1 MICFDFDPDRDSMT
15 LLFPRITSFLTS
27 ISKKMRYSGNS
38 RKTSMGPVERMHG
51 GLPQTRL
58 SGMAQMAHL
67 FALFHDVRGDCLPG
81 RRRIVHA
88 MALVLRWLSAR
99 NPAAEVERDGGW
111 LRDGVRHQQHQRA
124 FCEPIQLAI
133 DPITTSAAPTQ
144 KTGPGV
150 AVRMIVVAMVDRTG
164 VAYDEM
170 DSTRISPRTIAWP
183 HSA

>member
-1 MICFDFDPDRDSMT
+1 
-15 LLFPRITSFLTS
+15 
-27 ISKKMRYSGNS
+27 MRYSGNS
-38 RKTSMGPVERMHG
+38 RKTSMGPAERIRG
-51 GLPQTRL
+51 GLLQTRL
-58 SGMAQMAHL
+58 SGMTQMAHL
-67 FALFHDVRGDCLPG
+67 FARFHDVRGDCLPG

-88 MALVLRWLSAR
+88 MALVLRWLIAR

>member
-1 MICFDFDPDRDSMT
+1 MIR
-15 LLFPRITSFLTS
+15 LFPRITSFLTS
-27 ISKKMRYSGNS
+27 ISKKCVIRGNDC
-38 RKTSMGPVERMHG
+38 KTSMGPAERMRG

-58 SGMAQMAHL
+58 SGMTPMVHL
-67 FALFHDVRGDCLPG
+67 FARFHDVRGDCLSG

-88 MALVLRWLSAR
+88 MALVLRCLSAR
-99 NPAAEVERDGGW
+99 NPAAEVERVFC
-111 LRDGVRHQQHQRA
+111 RFRSGVRRRQRQRA

-133 DPITTSAAPTQ
+133 DPITTSAAPIQ

-150 AVRMIVVAMVDRTG
+150 AARMIVVAMVDRTG

>member
-1 MICFDFDPDRDSMT
+1 MVGFDFDPDRDSMIR
-15 LLFPRITSFLTS
+15 LFSRITPFLTS
-27 ISKKMRYSGNS
+27 ISKKCVIRGNDC
-38 RKTSMGPVERMHG
+38 KTSMGPAERMRG

-58 SGMAQMAHL
+58 SGMTPMVHL
-67 FALFHDVRGDCLPG
+67 FARFHDVRGDCLSG

-88 MALVLRWLSAR
+88 MAFVLRCLSAR
-99 NPAAEVERDGGW
+99 NPAAEVERVFC
-111 LRDGVRHQQHQRA
+111 RFRSGVRRRQHQRA